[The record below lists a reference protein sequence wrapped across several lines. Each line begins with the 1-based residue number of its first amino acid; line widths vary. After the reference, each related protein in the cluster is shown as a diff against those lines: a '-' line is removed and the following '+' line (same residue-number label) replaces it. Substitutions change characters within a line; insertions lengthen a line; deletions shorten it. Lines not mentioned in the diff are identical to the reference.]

1 MNDKE
6 LFDLWENTIKIE
18 LTKEIVSNKG
28 IWGII
33 HNLGHKATAH
43 LINSCNVGDDDVILE
58 IGCGNCNSTKYL
70 ADKYI
75 KNYIGLELSWKML
88 SIAEHAVS
96 RINANLYQMPI
107 HDASVAVAVSI
118 YNLEHLHQLDKA
130 LDEVYRVL
138 KDDGRFVFTIPMED
152 GFLYNTGRNFTTRR
166 YVEKKY
172 NVDYMKIIHEYEH
185 PNTAGEI
192 LKKIN
197 NKFII
202 KRRMFLPFLL
212 PSVAI
217 NIMGVF
223 QAVKR

>member
-1 MNDKE
+1 MSQLVSE
-6 LFDLWENTIKIE
+6 GAHATYLFRVAPRATYAGESPRMLGDVMVRTVADL
-18 LTKEIVSNKG
+18 SD
-28 IWGII
+28 
-33 HNLGHKATAH
+33 A
-43 LINSCNVGDDDVILE
+43 LID
-58 IGCGNCNSTKYL
+58 L
-70 ADKYI
+70 A
-75 KNYIGLELSWKML
+75 
-88 SIAEHAVS
+88 AA
-96 RINANLYQMPI
+96 
-107 HDASVAVAVSI
+107 
-118 YNLEHLHQLDKA
+118 A